1 MGCGGAFFHAYEPRR
16 NLTPCHRKQPGRE
29 GQQPQQEEKPP
40 VPQES
45 PSFPDIDLATLQKI
59 TGFAK
64 QSSIDSNQ
72 QALLKALRPY
82 LTHERIVKLE
92 KAMRAAKLA
101 GLASSFLGNGGLTS
115 ILGR

>member
-1 MGCGGAFFHAYEPRR
+1 MDDLESKMGAVLQNPELMQKIMTLAQSM
-16 NLTPCHRKQPGRE
+16 NQPH
-29 GQQPQQEEKPP
+29 PEEKPP
-40 VPQES
+40 SPQEPS
-45 PSFPDIDLATLQKI
+45 PFPDIDLVTLQKI

-101 GLASSFLGNGGLTS
+101 TLASGFLGNGGLTS

>member
-1 MGCGGAFFHAYEPRR
+1 MEDLESKMGAVLQNPELMQKIMTLAQSM
-16 NLTPCHRKQPGRE
+16 NQPH
-29 GQQPQQEEKPP
+29 QEEKPP
-40 VPQES
+40 VPQE
-45 PSFPDIDLATLQKI
+45 PPPFPDIDLATLQKI

>member
-1 MGCGGAFFHAYEPRR
+1 MEDLESKMGAVLQNPELMQKIM
-16 NLTPCHRKQPGRE
+16 NLAQSMN
-29 GQQPQQEEKPP
+29 QPQQEENPP
-40 VPQES
+40 VQSES
-45 PSFPDIDLATLQKI
+45 PAFPNIDISTIQKI
-59 TGFAK
+59 AGFAK

-82 LTHERIVKLE
+82 LAQERIIKLE

-101 GLASSFLGNGGLTS
+101 SLASGFLGNGGLSS

>member
-1 MGCGGAFFHAYEPRR
+1 MEDLESKMGAVLQNPELMQKIMTLAQSM
-16 NLTPCHRKQPGRE
+16 N
-29 GQQPQQEEKPP
+29 QPQQEEKPP

>member
-1 MGCGGAFFHAYEPRR
+1 MEDLESKMGAVLQNPELMQKIM
-16 NLTPCHRKQPGRE
+16 NLAQSMN
-29 GQQPQQEEKPP
+29 QPQQEEKPP
-40 VPQES
+40 VQQDAPT
-45 PSFPDIDLATLQKI
+45 FPDIDLATLQKI
-59 TGFAK
+59 TGFAR

-82 LTHERIVKLE
+82 LSHERIVKLE

-101 GLASSFLGNGGLTS
+101 GLASNLLGNGGLSS